1 VGATVAFPV
10 GRRHSIKLAVS
21 KGAIVR
27 YGADFST
34 FSFGWQTAWVS
45 RPAPT
50 R

>member
-1 VGATVAFPV
+1 MPV

-21 KGAIVR
+21 RGAIVR